1 MKKLI
6 LCAVALALLASCAQ
20 TPAAKPT
27 PAGNTSGGAI
37 VTGNYP
43 NLFKELLGKSDAE
56 IAAKTNAAFQHFFY
70 GDKDTQRVFY
80 EVGNDMAYIKDIGSD
95 DVRSEGM
102 SYGMMIT
109 VQLDKK
115 KEFDRI
121 WTWTKRFMYNAEE
134 PYKGYFAWHCKED
147 GSKIDANPASDGET
161 WFATALLFASARWGD
176 GAGIL
181 NYRAEANAILDAMLH
196 TSERSSSGLA
206 TNMFDAKAK
215 QVVFVPKIGTESSF
229 TDPSYHTPAY
239 YEIWAQR
246 ADKDQD
252 FWKAAAAASRAYFK
266 TAAHPK
272 TGLVPDYANFD
283 GTPSDDSQHKD
294 FRFDAWRTGMNI
306 ALDWTWHAAD
316 PWQREQS
323 DRWLAFFESQGMDR
337 YVNQYE
343 IDGKPLSQDRSS
355 GLAAMNAVT
364 ALAAT
369 HERRKAF
376 VQALWDTSIPSGQ
389 WRYYDGMLY
398 TMALLQVS
406 GQFKAW

>member
-1 MKKLI
+1 
-6 LCAVALALLASCAQ
+6 
-20 TPAAKPT
+20 
-27 PAGNTSGGAI
+27 
-37 VTGNYP
+37 
-43 NLFKELLGKSDAE
+43 
-56 IAAKTNAAFQHFFY
+56 
-70 GDKDTQRVFY
+70 
-80 EVGNDMAYIKDIGSD
+80 
-95 DVRSEGM
+95 M

-109 VQLDKK
+109 VQMDKQ
-115 KEFDRI
+115 KEFDRL
-121 WTWTKRFMYNAEE
+121 WTWTKKFMYNAEE

-176 GAGIL
+176 GAGLL

-206 TNMFDAKAK
+206 TNMFDAKTK
-215 QVVFVPKIGTESSF
+215 QVVFVPKIGSESSF

-246 ADKDQD
+246 ADKDKE

-294 FRFDAWRTGMNI
+294 FRFDAWRTSMNI

-316 PWQREQS
+316 PWQLEQS
-323 DRWLAFFESQGMDR
+323 DRWLAFFASQGMDR

-343 IDGKPLSQDRSS
+343 LDGKALSQDRSP
-355 GLAAMNAVT
+355 GLVAMNAVT
-364 ALAAT
+364 ALAAM
-369 HERRKAF
+369 HERRKDF